1 MYLKKNIFMEIK
13 REKENDN
20 NNYDDE
26 LEQKEY
32 ITHGSKAK
40 HLELRDNRF
49 SWISE
54 IENVF
59 KINEKD
65 YELTTYNKI
74 KSNTNYFFDNLDM
87 NINYII
93 IIIIIIIIFIFF
105 FKSNIINLIFINENK

>member
-13 REKENDN
+13 REQENND
-20 NNYDDE
+20 YE

-40 HLELRDNRF
+40 RLELSDNRF

-59 KINEKD
+59 KINKKD
-65 YELTTYNKI
+65 YELTIYNKI
-74 KSNTNYFFDNLDM
+74 KSKTNYFFDNLDM

-105 FKSNIINLIFINENK
+105 IKSNIINLIFINENK